1 VRECVRQMAAV
12 AANVPTAVAL
22 TILGAGVV
30 VGRAVVAVLSGLL
43 PLPRDDDEP
52 AGRHHAGRVRDQ
64 VRAAKQ
70 AARSAGVLRRRPR

>member
-1 VRECVRQMAAV
+1 MRECVRQMAAV
-12 AANVPTAVAL
+12 AANVPAAVAL

-30 VGRAVVAVLSGLL
+30 IGREALTVLSGLL
-43 PLPRDDDEP
+43 PLTHDDEP
-52 AGRHHAGRVRDQ
+52 TGRHHVGRVSEQ